1 MKDESHLPV
10 SEQSLV
16 FRLRKRAE
24 IRRQIKDRKSVQE
37 GTADRIADLLEE
49 AADEIDMLNLKTS
62 SVNNSLTLGNSV
74 ASIKVVADPDGAV
87 SKNTVPGKIQF
98 LTTGDDGVQR
108 LRFDVDK
115 GGRVVSYGQIWA
127 TTASPT
133 GMPLYALSNS
143 DVTSTGAKVAL
154 RRSRGTYN
162 APTSVTSGDSLFRL
176 LWGGHDG
183 TNYRDTAGIE
193 ANVSGNVSLGII
205 PTDLTVKTTNV
216 NGVLTTAAKFTVDQ
230 TFQVDKIS
238 SLSGDTICFQ
248 SNIAGN
254 LLGSVYANTSYKV
267 IDGSNGSITT
277 PSLTASHYVKFPI
290 YNNIEDRDTV
300 LPSPKAGMTILMVN
314 EKHSISM
321 QVNVDGTKEGWVDLK
336 SLC

>member
-24 IRRQIKDRKSVQE
+24 IRRQIQDRKSVQE

-49 AADEIDMLNLKTS
+49 AADEIDTLTSKTPSVTNLL
-62 SVNNSLTLGNSV
+62 SVGNPS
-74 ASIKVVADPDGAV
+74 ASIKIIVDPDGTV
-87 SKNTVPGKIQF
+87 EKNIVPGKIQF

-108 LRFDVDK
+108 IRFDIDK
-115 GGRVVSYGQIWA
+115 GGRLVSYGQIWA

-143 DVTSTGAKVAL
+143 DVISSGAKLAL

-162 APTSVTSGDSLFRL
+162 DPTSVTSGDSLFRL

-193 ANVSGNVSLGII
+193 ANVNGDVNLGII

-216 NGVLTTAAKFTVDQ
+216 NGVLTTAARFTVDQ

-321 QVNVDGTKEGWVDLK
+321 QVNVDGTREGWVDLK